1 MWKLIFLRIV
11 VEMQGY
17 VTFVLTPSIRYM
29 TSTRLQDDLLKDFKD
44 QKDMV
49 YEQVK
54 LLDPLATSL
63 RKPAA
68 QRLISKGA
76 LIFAEILCYLLA
88 IGVIAFIFLMDKVYP
103 FFVLTD
109 IRHKTEYKGLGW
121 MNIQGFSIVVWGM
134 MVLIAFLFY
143 LLGRSARAIRLKNT
157 ILNLA
162 GKNIKEITG
171 QHLKRK
177 AVIDAIEQRHFSE
190 LPNEHLEEGVQVND
204 VPNPGYDGDEETPDR
219 L

>member
-11 VEMQGY
+11 AEMQGY
-17 VTFVLTPSIRYM
+17 VTFVLTSSIKHM
-29 TSTRLQDDLLKDFKD
+29 TSTRLQDDLLKDFKE
-44 QKDMV
+44 QKEMI

-76 LIFAEILCYLLA
+76 LIFAEVLCYLLA
-88 IGVIAFIFLMDKVYP
+88 IGIIAFMFFMDKVYP

-109 IRHKTEYKGLGW
+109 IRHKSEYKDLGW
-121 MNIQGFSIVVWGM
+121 MNIQGFSVAVYGIIALV
-134 MVLIAFLFY
+134 AFLFY

-162 GKNIKEITG
+162 GKNIKQITG
-171 QHLKRK
+171 QQLKRK
-177 AVIDAIEQRHFSE
+177 ASIDAIEQRHFLE
-190 LPNEHLEEGVQVND
+190 LPNEHLEEGVQVNE
-204 VPNPGYDGDEETPDR
+204 VPNPGYDGDEETPE
-219 L
+219 